1 MNSMKLGQ
9 TYISTDDRRGF
20 IWKSDK
26 FLTDGMH
33 VVLVG
38 VDEPKRRKTVSLWA
52 LENRRLFTPIEPQ
65 AA

>member
-1 MNSMKLGQ
+1 MKLGQ
-9 TYISTDDRRGF
+9 TYTATDDSRRF

-26 FLTDGMH
+26 LLTDGMH

-38 VDEPKRRKTVSLWA
+38 AAEPNRRKTVSLWA
-52 LENRRLFTPIEPQ
+52 LENRRLFTPIEPEPQ

>member
-1 MNSMKLGQ
+1 MKLGQ
-9 TYISTDDRRGF
+9 TYTATDDSRRF

-26 FLTDGMH
+26 LLPDGMH

-38 VDEPKRRKTVSLWA
+38 AAEPKRRKTVSLWA